1 MITRVEEILSL
12 AKSTGTQYRMAI
24 AGAESH
30 SALETAAVAME
41 TGLVESI
48 LVGDGGRIRDAASQ
62 LEINLEK
69 FLIYDIPDPT
79 EAMNKSCQLVADGQA
94 DFLFKGSVSTR
105 IFLKGVLSREFG
117 FRTDRIL
124 SHVGVFNIPGED
136 RIMIITDAGVNVQPD
151 LDRKMHILLNAVDL
165 AHILGNA
172 RPKVAMLSFVEEAAD
187 PNVQST
193 AEANSIAEMY
203 RTGQIPDC
211 VVEGPYSLDVAL
223 SPEAARIK
231 GVKGEVAGR
240 ADVIVMHDIGMGNVL
255 YKALLLWCKPVLA
268 SVVMGARIPLI
279 VTSRAD
285 SMKTKLNSIALGI
298 VTAEHRRQNPRES
311 VYDKQPADHSGY

>member
-12 AKSTGTQYRMAI
+12 AKNTGRQYRMVV

-30 SALETAAVAME
+30 SALETADVALQE
-41 TGLVESI
+41 GLVESI
-48 LVGDGGRIRDAASQ
+48 LVGDCAKIRETAKELSVSLDRFQ
-62 LEINLEK
+62 IH
-69 FLIYDIPDPT
+69 DIPDPA
-79 EAMNKSCQLVADGQA
+79 EAMNKACQLVADGEAQ
-94 DFLFKGSVSTR
+94 FLFKGLLSTR
-105 IFLKGVLSREFG
+105 IFLKGVLTRHYG

-124 SHVGVFNIPGED
+124 SHVGVFNVPGEN
-136 RIMIITDAGVNVQPD
+136 RIMIMTDAGVNVQPD
-151 LDRKMHILLNAVDL
+151 LDKKMHILLNAVDV
-165 AHILGNA
+165 AHILDNP
-172 RPKVAMLSFVEEAAD
+172 RPRVAMLSFVEEATD
-187 PNVQST
+187 PSIRST
-193 AEANSIAEMY
+193 AEANSITEMY

-240 ADVIVMHDIGMGNVL
+240 ADIIVMHDIGMGNVL
-255 YKALLLWCKPVLA
+255 YKALLLWCNPVLA

-298 VTAEHRRQNPRES
+298 LTSEHRREN
-311 VYDKQPADHSGY
+311 VNDKQPADHIGY